1 MIVLRNWLMI
11 INDSR
16 MISEILK
23 SHPFLQM
30 RHSAREGLLLD
41 FHDCCFGHGVAQ
53 PRLAPLLPLIM
64 ATIFSFLINGKY
76 GCKPTC
82 GTPMNPT
89 EWFRDV
95 LGEGSFL
102 ILQSCRF
109 VGSMFKFWGRL
120 PSRHVSTSNHHFGI
134 RKGRLDDVL
143 KLTHVNGVA
152 AILIELLKS
161 VTCWV
166 FGQQRATEETT
177 ADPKNPQ

>member
-1 MIVLRNWLMI
+1 MI

-102 ILQSCRF
+102 IL
-109 VGSMFKFWGRL
+109 

-134 RKGRLDDVL
+134 RKGRLDAVL